1 MLTKAEIQM
10 IRSLGDK
17 RGRQAEGLFVAEGAK
32 LVTELVAGTLAGGAL
47 RVWRVCCTEEGL
59 KQLQSG
65 MEKTFA
71 TSKEVQIDMVSQ
83 KEMERISFLKTP
95 SALLALVE
103 MPRWRMQATKRGA
116 ELILALDGVQDPG
129 NMGTI
134 LRIADWFGI
143 REVVCSEH
151 TADCFNPKVVQ
162 ATMGAIA
169 RVRVHYLPLTE
180 WLAQAVQAGVPV
192 YGTFLDGDTI
202 YDAPLTTGGIVV
214 MGSEGKGVSAQ
225 VAALVTHRLYI
236 PSFPAGV
243 PTSESLNVATATAI
257 VCSEFRRRCL

>member
-1 MLTKAEIQM
+1 
-10 IRSLGDK
+10 
-17 RGRQAEGLFVAEGAK
+17 
-32 LVTELVAGTLAGGAL
+32 
-47 RVWRVCCTEEGL
+47 
-59 KQLQSG
+59 
-65 MEKTFA
+65 
-71 TSKEVQIDMVSQ
+71 
-83 KEMERISFLKTP
+83 
-95 SALLALVE
+95 
-103 MPRWRMQATKRGA
+103 MPATKRDND
-116 ELILALDGVQDPG
+116 LILALDGVQDPG

-180 WLAQAVQAGVPV
+180 WLAQAVQAGVSV
-192 YGTFLDGDTI
+192 YGTFLDGETI

>member
-32 LVTELVAGTLAGGAL
+32 LVTELVAGTLTGGAL
-47 RVWRVCCTEEGL
+47 RVRRVCCTEEGL

-103 MPRWRMQATKRGA
+103 VPRWRMPATKRGT

-143 REVVCSEH
+143 RDVVCSEH

-169 RVRVHYLPLTE
+169 RVRVYYLSLVE
-180 WLAQAVQAGVPV
+180 WLSDVLKAGLPI
-192 YGTFLDGDTI
+192 YGTFLDGETI
-202 YDAPLTTGGIVV
+202 YNVPLAAEGVIV

-225 VAALVTHRLYI
+225 VAELVTNRLYI
-236 PSFPAGV
+236 PSFPVGV
-243 PTSESLNVATATAI
+243 DTSESLNVATATAI